1 MIELNSKT
9 QQDFLNREW
18 VEKLLKAG
26 VDMND
31 AKYFI
36 CGNFS
41 KDAPQDY
48 IALKKAY
55 PNWND
60 PKLFDSPVPTYTL
73 SELLLKLDE
82 WPYKKGIK
90 NYNGDREESES
101 SGGLTFFKDA
111 PFYCFFYK
119 DWGDSQLTCTEYPIT
134 SAANLLIWCM
144 KNEVGCVGDISNK

>member
-18 VEKLLKAG
+18 VEKFLKAG

-36 CGNFS
+36 CSNFS

-48 IALKKAY
+48 VALKSSY
-55 PNWND
+55 PTWKD

-73 SELLLKLDE
+73 SELLLKLNE
-82 WPYKKGIK
+82 WPYYKKDK
-90 NYNGDREESES
+90 EDCDD

-111 PFYCFFYK
+111 PFYCFYYDK
-119 DWGDSQLTCTEYPIT
+119 WQETQDTISEYPLY
-134 SAANLLIWCM
+134 AAAGLLLWCM
-144 KNEVGCVGDISNK
+144 KNGVGCVKDVSDK

>member
-36 CGNFS
+36 CSNFS
-41 KDAPQDY
+41 NDAPQDY
-48 IALKKAY
+48 IALKSSY

-60 PKLFDSPVPTYTL
+60 PKLFNNPVPTYTL
-73 SELLLKLDE
+73 SELLLKLNE
-82 WPYKKGIK
+82 WSY
-90 NYNGDREESES
+90 REEEPES

-111 PFYCFFYK
+111 PFYCFYYK
-119 DWGDSQLTCTEYPIT
+119 EWSETQDTISEYPLYA
-134 SAANLLIWCM
+134 AANLLLWCM
-144 KNEVGCVGDISNK
+144 KKGVGCVKDVSDK